1 MRRKRKRK
9 WKDFFERL
17 MKEVIEKQ
25 EGLQRRFLEAIEKRE
40 QERVVREEAWRMQE
54 MQSSR
59 SSQDPN
65 TNNKPRVSYHIPN

>member
-40 QERVVREEAWRMQE
+40 QERVVREEAWRMQKVME
-54 MQSSR
+54 EGEEVNQEE
-59 SSQDPN
+59 
-65 TNNKPRVSYHIPN
+65 III